1 MLYHSV
7 PICPDGIYQI
17 FDTWCAVFFKNVNW
31 LNWLNKLMGASQTGY
46 AFIVKSPQLAKITLR
61 HRTGPSTASTCDTDQ
76 NSGDTV
82 QYNGDTAANMD
93 FCGGCFVL
101 IA

>member
-1 MLYHSV
+1 M
-7 PICPDGIYQI
+7 D
-17 FDTWCAVFFKNVNW
+17 VF
-31 LNWLNKLMGASQTGY
+31 
-46 AFIVKSPQLAKITLR
+46 SPT
-61 HRTGPSTASTCDTDQ
+61 TASTCDTDPI
-76 NSGDTV
+76 SGDTV

>member
-46 AFIVKSPQLAKITLR
+46 AFIVKSPQLAKIRPPVTVDVLFDSKR
-61 HRTGPSTASTCDTDQ
+61 RPS
-76 NSGDTV
+76 
-82 QYNGDTAANMD
+82 
-93 FCGGCFVL
+93 
-101 IA
+101 